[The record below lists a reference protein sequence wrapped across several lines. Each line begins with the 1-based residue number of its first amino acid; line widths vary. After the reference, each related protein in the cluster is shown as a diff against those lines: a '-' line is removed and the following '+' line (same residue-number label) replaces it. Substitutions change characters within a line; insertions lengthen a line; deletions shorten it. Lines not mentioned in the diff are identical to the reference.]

1 MKFLLLLAIIVLA
14 PHTKVP
20 GHEFIYPFRP
30 SDLIIVV
37 AAVAGIPW
45 IASTLRSR
53 RGVGIALAMS
63 LFFILAI
70 ASAFWGYI
78 FLSSENLE
86 AMVID
91 GERVDYL
98 TFAIKKLFLLAIC
111 FYGFRYV
118 ANDES
123 VSGATLLKFWYRGL
137 TIAVALHLLL
147 YILSPDY
154 FVQRAGVF
162 VEGNHGGSY
171 YLLSFFLM
179 WIAVQE
185 GLKFGRYGMGI
196 AFLGIMLSQSTTSL
210 LLLLFLSIVA
220 YFLLPPKPEV
230 GKRRL
235 GPVLVGVGIAIV
247 IAAVYGDTVVGKL
260 TGEGIDSNTFSRYD
274 RIASIL
280 SGANMF
286 LAHPL
291 FGVGIQ
297 GYAFALPKYVDP
309 FIETFFDWN
318 SRRIANNIY
327 VEIMAEQ
334 GFIGFV
340 SFCFLIY
347 RIGAPAFRQIR
358 HHSVACAALAS
369 IFFSWLAFPTYTIS
383 FHWIGMAVIYRLTAY
398 GRVGKYVPHMQ
409 LNDNPDSRNVM
420 PNQFT

>member
-1 MKFLLLLAIIVLA
+1 MLFAIIALA

-20 GHEFIYPFRP
+20 GLDFVYPLRP

-37 AAVAGIPW
+37 AALVAIPS
-45 IASTLRSR
+45 IASARLSR

-63 LFFILAI
+63 LFFTIAI

-78 FLSSENLE
+78 VLSSENLA
-86 AMVID
+86 AMVIN
-91 GERVDYL
+91 GESVDYL

-111 FYGFRYV
+111 FYGFLYV
-118 ANDES
+118 ANDQF
-123 VSGATLLKFWYRGL
+123 VSGANLLKFWYRGL
-137 TIAVALHLLL
+137 AISVALHLLL
-147 YILSPDY
+147 YIVSSDY

-196 AFLGIMLSQSTTSL
+196 AFLGIVLSQSTSSL
-210 LLLLFLSIVA
+210 LLLLFLSIAA
-220 YFLLPPKPEV
+220 YFLLPPKP
-230 GKRRL
+230 GGRKRRL
-235 GPVLVGVGIAIV
+235 GPLLVGVGTLAVVAVGFGDV
-247 IAAVYGDTVVGKL
+247 ILGKL
-260 TGEGIDSNTFSRYD
+260 VGEGIDANTFSRYD

-280 SGANMF
+280 SGVNMF

-291 FGVGIQ
+291 FGIGIQ

-309 FIETFFDWN
+309 FIENFFDWN

-327 VEIMAEQ
+327 VEIISEQ
-334 GFIGFV
+334 GLIGFV

-347 RIGAPAFRQIR
+347 RIGVPAFRQIR
-358 HHSVACAALAS
+358 HHAVPCAALAS
-369 IFFSWLAFPTYTIS
+369 IFLSWLAFPTYTIS

-398 GRVGKYVPHMQ
+398 GRVGKYVHHAP
-409 LNDNPDSRNVM
+409 LNHDPDPRSRSYITS
-420 PNQFT
+420 QGG

>member
-20 GHEFIYPFRP
+20 GYDFIYPFRP

-45 IASTLRSR
+45 LASTLRSR

-91 GERVDYL
+91 GERIDYL
-98 TFAIKKLFLLAIC
+98 TFAIKKLFLIAIC

-123 VSGATLLKFWYRGL
+123 VSGTTLLKFWYRGL

-147 YILSPDY
+147 YIFSPDY

-179 WIAVQE
+179 WIAVRE

-196 AFLGIMLSQSTTSL
+196 AFLGVMLSQSTTSL
-210 LLLLFLSIVA
+210 LLLLFLSAVA
-220 YFLLPPKPEV
+220 YFLLLPKPEA

-235 GPVLVGVGIAIV
+235 GPVLMGVGIAIV

-260 TGEGIDSNTFSRYD
+260 TGEGVDSNTFSRYD

-309 FIETFFDWN
+309 FIETFFNWN

-334 GFIGFV
+334 GLLGLV
-340 SFCFLIY
+340 SFCLLVY
-347 RIGAPAFRQIR
+347 RIGVPAFRQIR

-383 FHWIGMAVIYRLTAY
+383 FHWIGMAVIYRITAY
-398 GRVGKYVPHMQ
+398 GRVGKYKPHVQ
-409 LNDNPDSRNVM
+409 LNDNPDSRNVV
-420 PNQFT
+420 PN

>member
-1 MKFLLLLAIIVLA
+1 MLFAIIVLA

-20 GHEFIYPFRP
+20 GLGFIYPFRP

-37 AAVAGIPW
+37 AALAGIPL
-45 IASTLRSR
+45 IASKRRSR
-53 RGVGIALAMS
+53 RGVGISLAMA
-63 LFFILAI
+63 LFFIIAI
-70 ASAFWGYI
+70 ASTVWGYI
-78 FLSSENLE
+78 FLSSENL
-86 AMVID
+86 AVMIID

-98 TFAIKKLFLLAIC
+98 TFAIKKVFLLAIC

-118 ANDES
+118 ANDEFFD
-123 VSGATLLKFWYRGL
+123 GATLLKFWYRGL
-137 TIAVALHLLL
+137 QIAVALHLLL
-147 YILSPDY
+147 YILSSDY
-154 FVQRAGVF
+154 FMQRAGVF

-179 WIAVQE
+179 WIAAQE

-196 AFLGIMLSQSTTSL
+196 AFLGIVLSQSASSL

-220 YFLLPPKPEV
+220 YFLLAPKPEV
-230 GKRRL
+230 GKKRRL
-235 GPVLVGVGIAIV
+235 GPVLAGVGALAV
-247 IAAVYGDTVVGKL
+247 IAVVFGDTIVAKL
-260 TGEGIDSNTFSRYD
+260 TGEGVDSNTFSRYD

-280 SGANMF
+280 SGVNMF

-334 GFIGFV
+334 GFVGFV
-340 SFCFLIY
+340 SFYFLIY

-358 HHSVACAALAS
+358 HHSVPCAALAS
-369 IFFSWLAFPTYTIS
+369 IFLSWLAFPTYTVS

-398 GRVGKYVPHMQ
+398 GRVAKYMRHVPVS
-409 LNDNPDSRNVM
+409 DNPDSRNVM
-420 PNQFT
+420 SNQFP

>member
-1 MKFLLLLAIIVLA
+1 MKFLMLFAIIVLA

-20 GHEFIYPFRP
+20 GLEFIYPFRP

-37 AAVAGIPW
+37 AALAGIPW
-45 IASTLRSR
+45 IASKRRSH
-53 RGVGIALAMS
+53 RGIDIALAMS
-63 LFFILAI
+63 LFFTIAI
-70 ASAFWGYI
+70 ASTFWGYI
-78 FLSSENLE
+78 LLSSENLA
-86 AMVID
+86 AMIID
-91 GERVDYL
+91 GERIEYL
-98 TFAIKKLFLLAIC
+98 AFAIKKVFLLGIC

-118 ANDES
+118 ANDQS
-123 VSGATLLKFWYRGL
+123 LSGATLLKFWYRGL
-137 TIAVALHLLL
+137 QIAVVLHLLL
-147 YILSPDY
+147 YIFSSDY
-154 FVQRAGVF
+154 FIQRAGVF

-196 AFLGIMLSQSTTSL
+196 AFLGILLSQSTTSL

-220 YFLLPPKPEV
+220 YFLLPPKPGV
-230 GKRRL
+230 RKRRL
-235 GPVLVGVGIAIV
+235 GPVLMGMGTLVV
-247 IAAVYGDTVVGKL
+247 IAVVFGDTILGKL

-280 SGANMF
+280 SGVNMF

-291 FGVGIQ
+291 FGIGIQ

-309 FIETFFDWN
+309 FIESFFDWN

-327 VEIMAEQ
+327 VEVMAEQ
-334 GFIGFV
+334 GFVGLA

-358 HHSVACAALAS
+358 HHAVPCAALAS
-369 IFFSWLAFPTYTIS
+369 VLLSWLAFPTYTIS

-398 GRVGKYVPHMQ
+398 GRVGKHVRHVP
-409 LNDNPDSRNVM
+409 LNDNPDSRAVV

>member
-20 GHEFIYPFRP
+20 GYDFIYPFRP

-45 IASTLRSR
+45 LASTLRSR
-53 RGVGIALAMS
+53 RGVGIVLAMS
-63 LFFILAI
+63 LFFIVAI

-118 ANDES
+118 ANNES
-123 VSGATLLKFWYRGL
+123 VSNATLLKFWYHGL

-154 FVQRAGVF
+154 FAQRAGVF

-179 WIAVQE
+179 WIGVQE

-196 AFLGIMLSQSTTSL
+196 AFLGVMLSQSTTSL

-235 GPVLVGVGIAIV
+235 GPVLLGAGIAIV
-247 IAAVYGDTVVGKL
+247 IAAVYGDTVLGKL
-260 TGEGIDSNTFSRYD
+260 TGEGVDSNTFSRYD

-309 FIETFFDWN
+309 FIETFFNWN

-334 GFIGFV
+334 GLIGFV
-340 SFCFLIY
+340 SFCLLVY
-347 RIGAPAFRQIR
+347 RIGMPAFRQLR

-398 GRVGKYVPHMQ
+398 GRVGGYMPHVQ
-409 LNDNPDSRNVM
+409 LKDNPDSREVM
-420 PNQFT
+420 PN